1 MNLLKD
7 SSIFLMNVLYDSV
20 KRKLILVT
28 PGTQRVN
35 GIVHLSKFS
44 FNRLNFTENATLN
57 AEN

>member
-20 KRKLILVT
+20 KRKLILFT

-44 FNRLNFTENATLN
+44 FNRLNFT
-57 AEN
+57 

>member
-35 GIVHLSKFS
+35 GLFIYQNSL
-44 FNRLNFTENATLN
+44 LTD
-57 AEN
+57 